1 MRRLVSLAG
10 AAALIAAA
18 GVSAVHAQPTPPTR
32 FFGKATID
40 GKPAPDGTTVTAMVG
55 SKACGTGTVTGG
67 TYMVDVKSAS
77 TEPGCGTDGASVAF
91 QVGSARASQTGTFQT
106 GAFVPLDLTVSQA
119 TPTPTATPART
130 PTPAPTPARTPTPA
144 ATPAR
149 TPTAAPT
156 AAAQRPA
163 ATPAAAQRPAA
174 APALP
179 STGAGTSGDVAAAW
193 LLGGLV
199 ALAGVAGAA
208 GVAARRRQ

>member
-10 AAALIAAA
+10 AAALLAAT

-40 GKPAPDGTTVTAMVG
+40 GRPAPDGTTVTAMVG
-55 SKACGTGTVTGG
+55 SKVCGIGTVTGG

-77 TEPGCGTDGASVAF
+77 TEPGCGTEGASVAF

-119 TPTPTATPART
+119 TPTPTPVRTPTPAPSPART
-130 PTPAPTPARTPTPA
+130 PTPAPTVARTPTPA
-144 ATPAR
+144 
-149 TPTAAPT
+149 PTAVAP
-156 AAAQRPA
+156 
-163 ATPAAAQRPAA
+163 RPAA

-179 STGAGTSGDVAAAW
+179 STGAGTSGDTAAAW
-193 LLGGLV
+193 LLGGLA
-199 ALAGVAGAA
+199 ALLSLAGAA
-208 GVAARRRQ
+208 HVAATRRQ

>member
-1 MRRLVSLAG
+1 MRRAVSLAG
-10 AAALIAAA
+10 AVALIAAA

-32 FFGKATID
+32 FFGKATLD

-55 SKACGTGTVTGG
+55 GKACGTGTVTGG
-67 TYMVDVKSAS
+67 TYMVDVKSAG

-106 GAFVPLDLTVSQA
+106 GAFVPLDLTASQA

-130 PTPAPTPARTPTPA
+130 PTPAPTPVRTPTAA

-149 TPTAAPT
+149 TPTVAAT

-163 ATPAAAQRPAA
+163 ATPVAQRPAA
-174 APALP
+174 APAQLP
-179 STGAGTSGDVAAAW
+179 RTGAGTSGDPMTAW
-193 LLGGLV
+193 VLGAFA
-199 ALAGVAGAA
+199 ALAGLTGAAGAA
-208 GVAARRRQ
+208 LRRRR